1 MSTQR
6 VLIVDDD
13 QELAAMLVEYLG
25 ADGWAVDTVATGPAG
40 LERALAGHCDVV
52 ILDVMLPG
60 MNGLDVLRAVRAESR
75 VPVIML
81 TARGD
86 DTDRIVGL
94 ELGADDYLAKPFNP
108 RELGARLRAITRRV
122 QHEDGKPAWLEYH
135 GLRLNLSERSATVDG
150 QPLEL
155 TGAEFALLEAF
166 MSRPGEVISKDELS
180 RHALGREL
188 QALDRSIDTHVSRL
202 RSKLPE
208 GARERIRIQAIRGRG
223 YLLTGSSG

>member
-1 MSTQR
+1 MSAER

-13 QELAAMLVEYLG
+13 QDLAAMLVEYLG
-25 ADGWAVDTVATGPAG
+25 ADGWQVDTAATGPAG
-40 LERALAGHCDVV
+40 LEAALSGACDVV
-52 ILDVMLPG
+52 ILDIMLPG
-60 MNGLDVLRAVRAESR
+60 MNGLEVLRSLRAKSQ

-94 ELGADDYLAKPFNP
+94 ELGADDYLPKPFNP

-122 QHEDGKPAWLEYH
+122 HGGADSTWLELH
-135 GLRLNLSERSATVDG
+135 GLRLNATERSVTVDG

-166 MSRPGEVISKDELS
+166 LNRPGEVISKDDLA

-188 QALDRSIDTHVSRL
+188 HGLDRSIDTHVSRL

-208 GARERIRIQAIRGRG
+208 SARERIRIQAIRGRG